1 MIRFLMQYK
10 FFWILQGRVMKC
22 LELIQDLTL
31 VSGTVTTATTITTTA
46 SVPKSPNGV
55 LEAACLSY
63 KSDESIVGSQTSPE
77 NKRRKLDTSLQEGT

>member
-31 VSGTVTTATTITTTA
+31 VSGTSATAAAAAT
-46 SVPKSPNGV
+46 SVPQTPNGV

-63 KSDESIVGSQTSPE
+63 KSGEGTVLSCQ
-77 NKRRKLDTSLQEGT
+77 NAKRRKLDTNIIS